1 MDRRQDG
8 TAAAIFAAGLVPVQ
22 GEGIAPRQDARL
34 KDERRGGE
42 PPIARRRCPSCRTG
56 QRALRRRATRD
67 PCAAALA
74 RPSLPHPGPPADAAA
89 TGPSTHSRRS

>member
-8 TAAAIFAAGLVPVQ
+8 TAAAIFAAGLGPVQ

-34 KDERRGGE
+34 RDERRGGE
-42 PPIARRRCPSCRTG
+42 PPIARRRCSFCRTG
-56 QRALRRRATRD
+56 QRAVRRRATRD
-67 PCAAALA
+67 QRAAALA

-89 TGPSTHSRRS
+89 AGPSTHKRSS